1 MEMIHRDY
9 EEQLAILPPDDQDA
23 ENESPTIGLI
33 IRAVTRERARTLKG
47 SNKLAPGATRG

>member
-9 EEQLAILPPDDQDA
+9 EEQLAILPPDDQDV
-23 ENESPTIGLI
+23 EDESPIIGLI
-33 IRAVTRERARTLKG
+33 NYAVTREWARTLKG